1 MGHSGLFFLYFPL
14 YNIVD
19 NRFTNVQ
26 DKIRRSL
33 YSNRGSQMSEAT
45 ALPTELQPLPC
56 NVCLSDKVSLWAM
69 WPDWAI
75 FERFWVSHFVIKV
88 TQIFEDFRTCFEKHH
103 YLRKIC
109 CSTFGTTLVEN
120 WPTFDSIIWSHCLR
134 VQNGDDDGHWHS
146 QKRFCK
152 KRNLRTNEWL
162 KREPDGWLPSAIF
175 PLLQS
180 HIFATPNNY
189 FLP

>member
-1 MGHSGLFFLYFPL
+1 MTGFEPRISDVGS
-14 YNIVD
+14 D
-19 NRFTNVQ
+19 RSTNW
-26 DKIRRSL
+26 
-33 YSNRGSQMSEAT
+33 ATTT
-45 ALPTELQPLPC
+45 ALQ
-56 NVCLSDKVSLWAM
+56 CLSVWQSFPVSNVTRLGYFWKVLGLT
-69 WPDWAI
+69 
-75 FERFWVSHFVIKV
+75 FVIKV

-103 YLRKIC
+103 NLRKIC

-120 WPTFDSIIWSHCLR
+120 WATFDSIIWSHCLR
-134 VQNGDDDGHWHS
+134 VQNGNDDDGHWHS